1 MNQVCMIGRLTRD
14 PEIRSTNTGKSVAS
28 FSIAVSKRFKRDG
41 EPDADFFRCTCW
53 EQSARY
59 LESYGFKGSRVSVTG
74 RLETRKYTGNDGTER
89 EIVEIQVDNVSV
101 LDRQEDA
108 QGNSGAGQTSRDAAG
123 ARSSGT
129 SYGARNAPS
138 ADEYDPFA
146 DN

>member
-14 PEIRSTNTGKSVAS
+14 PELRNTNTGKSVAS
-28 FSIAVSKRFKRDG
+28 FSIAVSKRFKREG

-59 LESYGFKGSRVSVTG
+59 LESYGFKGSRVSITG
-74 RLETRKYTGNDGTER
+74 RLETRKYTGNDGVER

-101 LDRQEDA
+101 LDRQDDGGGSRQA
-108 QGNSGAGQTSRDAAG
+108 ASTS
-123 ARSSGT
+123 STGT
-129 SYGARNAPS
+129 RNAPS